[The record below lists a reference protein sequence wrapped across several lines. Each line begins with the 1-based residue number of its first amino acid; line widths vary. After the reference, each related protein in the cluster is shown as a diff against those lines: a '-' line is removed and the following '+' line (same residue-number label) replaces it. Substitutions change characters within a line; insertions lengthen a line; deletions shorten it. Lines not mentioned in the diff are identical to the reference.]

1 MAGQVQ
7 ILEINKDSL
16 FEKFSNTLLKQAD
29 LLYLKEKFAI
39 QSEYNQS
46 KAFHAYLMQEVLC
59 TNNCELINYVED
71 KIAGRLEDTVRKSRQ
86 TRLQELIQKLAK
98 QNKQIEDEIEQ
109 KVFWSDTQW

>member
-1 MAGQVQ
+1 MSGQVQ

-39 QSEYNQS
+39 QSEYSQS

-59 TNNCELINYVED
+59 TDDCEIIAFLNKKLRGALKDENIEIVNLPELKTKYRDINNYYYTAANYETVE
-71 KIAGRLEDTVRKSRQ
+71 
-86 TRLQELIQKLAK
+86 
-98 QNKQIEDEIEQ
+98 
-109 KVFWSDTQW
+109 F

>member
-1 MAGQVQ
+1 MSGQIQ

-39 QSEYNQS
+39 ESEYNQS

-59 TNNCELINYVED
+59 TDDCEIIKFLN
-71 KIAGRLEDTVRKSRQ
+71 KKLRGALEDENIEIVNLPELKTKYRDINNYYYTVANYE
-86 TRLQELIQKLAK
+86 TVE
-98 QNKQIEDEIEQ
+98 
-109 KVFWSDTQW
+109 F

>member
-1 MAGQVQ
+1 MSTQS
-7 ILEINKDSL
+7 ILEISR
-16 FEKFSNTLLKQAD
+16 ERYREEAEETLLQFSDKYFYD
-29 LLYLKEKFAI
+29 KHFKLGCGIDRDKILHYMI
-39 QSEYNQS
+39 IDRS
-46 KAFHAYLMQEVLC
+46 LC

>member
-39 QSEYNQS
+39 QSEYSQS

-59 TNNCELINYVED
+59 TDDCEIINFLNKKLRGELGDENIDIVNLKTMQTKYRDINNYYYSAATYEKVE
-71 KIAGRLEDTVRKSRQ
+71 
-86 TRLQELIQKLAK
+86 
-98 QNKQIEDEIEQ
+98 
-109 KVFWSDTQW
+109 F

>member
-1 MAGQVQ
+1 MSGQVQ

-39 QSEYNQS
+39 QSEYSQS

-59 TNNCELINYVED
+59 TDDCEIITFLNKKLRGALKDENIEIVNLPELKTKYRDINNYYYTAANYETVE
-71 KIAGRLEDTVRKSRQ
+71 
-86 TRLQELIQKLAK
+86 
-98 QNKQIEDEIEQ
+98 
-109 KVFWSDTQW
+109 F

>member
-39 QSEYNQS
+39 KTKYDELKTIHNFMLKETLCTKNCEIKNFLDKKLRGALKQVFSMSQLK
-46 KAFHAYLMQEVLC
+46 KAAEAHNIKCNTLYAYLIGGLKNK
-59 TNNCELINYVED
+59 TNLIYV
-71 KIAGRLEDTVRKSRQ
+71 
-86 TRLQELIQKLAK
+86 
-98 QNKQIEDEIEQ
+98 
-109 KVFWSDTQW
+109 

>member
-39 QSEYNQS
+39 KTKYDELKTIHSFMLKETLCTKNCEIKNFLDKKLRGALKQVFSMSQLK
-46 KAFHAYLMQEVLC
+46 KAAEAHNIKCNTLYAYLIGGLKNK
-59 TNNCELINYVED
+59 TNLIYV
-71 KIAGRLEDTVRKSRQ
+71 
-86 TRLQELIQKLAK
+86 
-98 QNKQIEDEIEQ
+98 
-109 KVFWSDTQW
+109 